1 MKKLKHEEA
10 HKILN
15 IFRFYQKNG
24 SLYLDDDIEA
34 LDSLF
39 DAIVDAVNSCG
50 TFKIELPYIEF
61 VHPCKE
67 IEAGDKGWIG
77 HFDERDNRRF
87 FLSDLYDFL
96 KLFYL

>member
-10 HKILN
+10 KKILN

-24 SLYLDDDIEA
+24 KLYLDDDIES

-39 DAIVDAVNSCG
+39 DATVDAINSCG
-50 TFKIELPYIEF
+50 TFKIEF

-67 IEAGDKGWIG
+67 IAAGDDGWIG
-77 HFDERDNRRF
+77 HFNERDNRRF

-96 KLFYL
+96 KLFYS